1 MREGKAGVKSMV
13 KACVRLAV
21 VTGICRYRYVYI
33 LCIYLP
39 SYGGVYD
46 LGEGGRGVEEEDE
59 GASLC

>member
-1 MREGKAGVKSMV
+1 MV

-39 SYGGVYD
+39 SYGGVND